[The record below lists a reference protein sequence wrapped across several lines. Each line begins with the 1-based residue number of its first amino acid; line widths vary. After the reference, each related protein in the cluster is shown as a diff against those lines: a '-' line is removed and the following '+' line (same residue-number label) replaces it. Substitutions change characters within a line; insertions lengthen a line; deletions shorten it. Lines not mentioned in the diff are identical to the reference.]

1 MPLNDMQI
9 RRAKPEAKAYTL
21 GDGQGL
27 SLLVEPNGSKSWRFR
42 YRYAGK
48 PKMISLGVYP
58 TITLA
63 EARARRDEAR
73 KIVAEGK
80 NPSEVRKEQ
89 KLALRIQSEN
99 AFEKIAREW
108 HQMKSAKWSAG
119 YASDIIEAFQNDIF
133 PYVGTRPVG
142 EIKPL
147 ELLNVLRKIE
157 KRGALEKM
165 RKVRQRCSEVFR
177 YAIATG
183 RAEFNP
189 AADLS
194 SALEVHKSNHFPFLK
209 SDEIPD
215 FLRALD
221 SYAGSRLVQIATK
234 LLMVTG
240 VRTIELRAALWQEFD
255 LDNAIWEIP
264 AERMKMRRPHLV
276 PLSTQALGF
285 LNELKS
291 MTGNYRYV
299 FPGRN
304 DPNKPMSEASVNQL
318 IKRIGYAGKL
328 TGHGFRHTL
337 STILHENGFNT
348 AWIEMQLAHVDKN
361 TIRGVYNYAQYI
373 EDRKKMMQWYSDF
386 IINLNGEND
395 ECQFGRR

>member
-9 RRAKPEAKAYTL
+9 RRAKPEARAYTL
-21 GDGQGL
+21 GDGLGL
-27 SLLVEPNGSKSWRFR
+27 SLLIEPNGSKSWRFR
-42 YRYAGK
+42 YRFAGK

-63 EARARRDEAR
+63 DARSRRDDAR
-73 KIVAEGK
+73 KLVAEGK

-89 KLALRIQSEN
+89 KIALQTESES
-99 AFEKIAREW
+99 AFEKIATEW
-108 HQMKSAKWSAG
+108 HQMKSAKWSEG
-119 YASDIIEAFQNDIF
+119 YASDIMEAFQNDIF

-194 SALEVHKSNHFPFLK
+194 SALEVHQSSHFPFLK
-209 SDEIPD
+209 ADEIPD

-221 SYAGSRLVQIATK
+221 SYTGSRLVQIATK
-234 LLMVTG
+234 LLMITG
-240 VRTIELRAALWQEFD
+240 VRTIELRAALWLEFD

-276 PLSTQALGF
+276 PLSTQALDL
-285 LNELKS
+285 LNEIKV

-304 DPNKPMSEASVNQL
+304 DPNKSMSEASINQL
-318 IKRIGYAGKL
+318 IKRIGYGGKV
-328 TGHGFRHTL
+328 TGHGFRHSL
-337 STILHENGFNT
+337 STILHEQGYESV
-348 AWIEMQLAHVDKN
+348 WIEMQLAHVDKN
-361 TIRGVYNYAQYI
+361 NIRGTYNHALYLSQRNI
-373 EDRKKMMQWYSDF
+373 MMQWYSNY
-386 IINLNGEND
+386 ILKG
-395 ECQFGRR
+395 G

>member
-27 SLLVEPNGSKSWRFR
+27 SLLIEPNGSKSWRFR

-63 EARARRDEAR
+63 DARSRRDEAR
-73 KIVAEGK
+73 KLVAEGK

-89 KLALRIQSEN
+89 KIALQTESES
-99 AFEKIAREW
+99 AFEKIATEW

-119 YASDIIEAFQNDIF
+119 YASDIMEAFQNDIF
-133 PYVGTRPVG
+133 TYVGARPIG

-194 SALEVHKSNHFPFLK
+194 SALEVHQSTHFPFLK
-209 SDEIPD
+209 ADEIPG

-221 SYAGSRLVQIATK
+221 SYTGSRLVLIATK
-234 LLMVTG
+234 LLMITG
-240 VRTIELRAALWQEFD
+240 VRTIELRASLWSEFD
-255 LDNAIWEIP
+255 LGNAIWEIP
-264 AERMKMRRPHLV
+264 AERMKMRRSHLV
-276 PLSTQALGF
+276 PLSTQALDL
-285 LNELKS
+285 LNELKL

-304 DPNKPMSEASVNQL
+304 DPNKPMSEASINQV
-318 IKRIGYAGKL
+318 IKRIGYGGKV

-337 STILHENGFNT
+337 STILHEKGYDSV
-348 AWIEMQLAHVDKN
+348 WIETQLAHVDKN
-361 TIRGVYNYAQYI
+361 TIRGTYNHAQYI
-373 EDRKKMMQWYSDF
+373 DNRKCMLQAYANF
-386 IINLNGEND
+386 ILGKI
-395 ECQFGRR
+395 

>member
-361 TIRGVYNYAQYI
+361 TIRGVYNHAQYI

-386 IINLNGEND
+386 II
-395 ECQFGRR
+395 

>member
-27 SLLVEPNGSKSWRFR
+27 PLLVEPNGSKSWRFR

-276 PLSTQALGF
+276 PLSTQVLGF

-361 TIRGVYNYAQYI
+361 TIRGVYNHAQYI

-395 ECQFGRR
+395 EC

>member
-27 SLLVEPNGSKSWRFR
+27 SLLIEPNGSKSWRFR

-63 EARARRDEAR
+63 DARSRRDDAR
-73 KIVAEGK
+73 KLVAEGK

-89 KLALRIQSEN
+89 KIALQTESES
-99 AFEKIAREW
+99 AFEKIATEW

-119 YASDIIEAFQNDIF
+119 YASDIMEAFQNDIF
-133 PYVGTRPVG
+133 PYVGTRPIG

-194 SALEVHKSNHFPFLK
+194 SALEVHQSNHFPFLK
-209 SDEIPD
+209 ADELPD

-221 SYAGSRLVQIATK
+221 SYTGSRLVQIATK
-234 LLMVTG
+234 LLMITG
-240 VRTIELRAALWQEFD
+240 VRTIELRAALWSEFD

-264 AERMKMRRPHLV
+264 AERMKMRRSHLV
-276 PLSTQALGF
+276 PLSTQALDL
-285 LNELKS
+285 LNELKM

-304 DPNKPMSEASVNQL
+304 DPNKPMSEASINQV
-318 IKRIGYAGKL
+318 IKRIGYGGKV
-328 TGHGFRHTL
+328 TGHGFRHTM
-337 STILHENGFNT
+337 STILHDQNYNR
-348 AWIEMQLAHVDKN
+348 AWIEIQLAHIDKN
-361 TIRGVYNYAQYI
+361 YIRGTYNHANYI
-373 EDRKKMMQWYSDF
+373 SQRKEMMQVYANM
-386 IINLNGEND
+386 ILNLNEGHL
-395 ECQFGRR
+395 

>member
-1 MPLNDMQI
+1 MQI

-27 SLLVEPNGSKSWRFR
+27 SLLIEPNGSKSWWFR

-63 EARARRDEAR
+63 DARSRRDDAR
-73 KIVAEGK
+73 KLVAEGK

-89 KLALRIQSEN
+89 KIALQTESES
-99 AFEKIAREW
+99 AFEKIATEW

-119 YASDIIEAFQNDIF
+119 YASDIMEAFQNDIF
-133 PYVGTRPVG
+133 PYVGTRPIG

-194 SALEVHKSNHFPFLK
+194 SALEVHQSNHFPFLK
-209 SDEIPD
+209 ADELPD

-221 SYAGSRLVQIATK
+221 SYPGSRLVQIATK
-234 LLMVTG
+234 LLMITG
-240 VRTIELRAALWQEFD
+240 VRTIELRAALWSEFD
-255 LDNAIWEIP
+255 LDNAIWEIS
-264 AERMKMRRPHLV
+264 AERMKMRRSHLV
-276 PLSTQALGF
+276 PLSTQALDL
-285 LNELKS
+285 LNELKM

-304 DPNKPMSEASVNQL
+304 DPNKPMSEASINQV
-318 IKRIGYAGKL
+318 IKRIGYGGRL
-328 TGHGFRHTL
+328 TGHGFRHTM
-337 STILHENGFNT
+337 STILHEKGFDS
-348 AWIEMQLAHVDKN
+348 AWIEIQLAHVDKN
-361 TIRGVYNYAQYI
+361 SIRGTYNHAQYLEKRSSMI
-373 EDRKKMMQWYSDF
+373 QWY
-386 IINLNGEND
+386 ND
-395 ECQFGRR
+395 YIYSIKDSTWQK

>member
-9 RRAKPEAKAYTL
+9 RRAKPEAKSYTL

-27 SLLVEPNGSKSWRFR
+27 SLLIEPNGSKSWRFR
-42 YRYAGK
+42 YRFAGK

-63 EARARRDEAR
+63 DARSRRDDAR
-73 KIVAEGK
+73 KLVAEGK

-89 KLALRIQSEN
+89 KIALQTESES
-99 AFEKIAREW
+99 AFEKIATEW
-108 HQMKSAKWSAG
+108 HQMKSAKWSTG
-119 YASDIIEAFQNDIF
+119 YASDIMEAFQNDIF

-194 SALEVHKSNHFPFLK
+194 SALDVHQSNHFPFLK
-209 SDEIPD
+209 ADEIPD
-215 FLRALD
+215 FLRALNG
-221 SYAGSRLVQIATK
+221 YTGSRLVLIATK
-234 LLMVTG
+234 LLMITG
-240 VRTIELRAALWQEFD
+240 VRTIELRAALWAEFD

-264 AERMKMRRPHLV
+264 AERMKMRRSHLV
-276 PLSTQALGF
+276 PLSVQALDL
-285 LNELKS
+285 LNELKI

-304 DPNKPMSEASVNQL
+304 DPNKPMSEASINQV
-318 IKRIGYAGKL
+318 IKRIGYGGKL
-328 TGHGFRHTL
+328 TGHGFRHSL
-337 STILHENGFNT
+337 STILHEKGYDS
-348 AWIEMQLAHVDKN
+348 AWIEIQLAHIDKN
-361 TIRGVYNYAQYI
+361 NIRGTYNHAQYI
-373 EDRKKMMQWYSDF
+373 DKRRDMMQWYSDY
-386 IINLNGEND
+386 ILIKEIVNE
-395 ECQFGRR
+395 

>member
-264 AERMKMRRPHLV
+264 AEKMKMRRPHLV
-276 PLSTQALGF
+276 PLSTQVLGF

-361 TIRGVYNYAQYI
+361 TIRGVYNHAQYI
-373 EDRKKMMQWYSDF
+373 EDRK
-386 IINLNGEND
+386 
-395 ECQFGRR
+395 

>member
-63 EARARRDEAR
+63 EARSRRDEAR

-133 PYVGTRPVG
+133 PYVGARPVG

-194 SALEVHKSNHFPFLK
+194 SALEIHKSNHFPFLK
-209 SDEIPD
+209 SDDIPD

-221 SYAGSRLVQIATK
+221 SYTGSRLVQIATK

-255 LDNAIWEIP
+255 LDNAIWEIS

-276 PLSTQALGF
+276 PLSTQALDL
-285 LNELKS
+285 LNELKII
-291 MTGNYRYV
+291 TGNYRYV

-304 DPNKPMSEASVNQL
+304 DPNKPMSEASINQV
-318 IKRIGYAGKL
+318 IKRIGYGGKV
-328 TGHGFRHTL
+328 TGHGFRHTF
-337 STILHENGFNT
+337 STILHEMGYDSYC
-348 AWIEMQLAHVDKN
+348 IEMQLAHVDKN
-361 TIRGVYNYAQYI
+361 IIRGTYNHAQYI
-373 EDRKKMMQWYSDF
+373 DKRRDIMQWYSDYMF
-386 IINLNGEND
+386 SKG
-395 ECQFGRR
+395 

>member
-27 SLLVEPNGSKSWRFR
+27 SLLIEPNGSKSWRFR

-48 PKMISLGVYP
+48 PEMISLGVYP

-63 EARARRDEAR
+63 DARSRRDDAR
-73 KIVAEGK
+73 KLVAEGK

-89 KLALRIQSEN
+89 KIALQTESES
-99 AFEKIAREW
+99 AFEKIATEW

-119 YASDIIEAFQNDIF
+119 YASDIMEAFQNDIF
-133 PYVGTRPVG
+133 PYVGTRPIG

-189 AADLS
+189 AADSS
-194 SALEVHKSNHFPFLK
+194 SALEVHQSNHFPFLK
-209 SDEIPD
+209 ADELPD

-221 SYAGSRLVQIATK
+221 SYTGSRLVQIATK
-234 LLMVTG
+234 LLMITG
-240 VRTIELRAALWQEFD
+240 VRTIELRAALWSEFD
-255 LDNAIWEIP
+255 LDNAIWEIS
-264 AERMKMRRPHLV
+264 AERMKMRRSHLV
-276 PLSTQALGF
+276 PLSTQALDL
-285 LNELKS
+285 LNELKM

-304 DPNKPMSEASVNQL
+304 DPNKPMSEASINQV
-318 IKRIGYAGKL
+318 IKRIGYGGRL
-328 TGHGFRHTL
+328 TGHGFRHTM
-337 STILHENGFNT
+337 STILHEKGFDS
-348 AWIEMQLAHVDKN
+348 AWIEIQLAHVDKN
-361 TIRGVYNYAQYI
+361 SIRGTYNHAQYLEKRSSMI
-373 EDRKKMMQWYSDF
+373 QWY
-386 IINLNGEND
+386 ND
-395 ECQFGRR
+395 YIYSIKDSTWQK

>member
-1 MPLNDMQI
+1 MQI

-21 GDGQGL
+21 GDGLGL
-27 SLLVEPNGSKSWRFR
+27 SLLIEPNGSKSWRFR
-42 YRYAGK
+42 YRFAGK

-63 EARARRDEAR
+63 DARSRRDDAR
-73 KIVAEGK
+73 KLVAEGK

-89 KLALRIQSEN
+89 KIALQTESES
-99 AFEKIAREW
+99 AFEKIATEW
-108 HQMKSAKWSAG
+108 HQMKSAKWSEG
-119 YASDIIEAFQNDIF
+119 YASDIMEAFQNDIF
-133 PYVGTRPVG
+133 PYVGMRPVG

-194 SALEVHKSNHFPFLK
+194 SALEVHQSNHFPFLK
-209 SDEIPD
+209 ADEIPD

-221 SYAGSRLVQIATK
+221 SYTGSRLVQIATK
-234 LLMVTG
+234 LLMITG
-240 VRTIELRAALWQEFD
+240 VRTIELRAALWLEFD

-264 AERMKMRRPHLV
+264 AERMKMRRAHLV
-276 PLSTQALGF
+276 PLSTQALNL
-285 LNELKS
+285 LNELKR

-304 DPNKPMSEASVNQL
+304 DPNKPMSEASINQV
-318 IKRIGYAGKL
+318 IKRIGYSGRT

-337 STILHENGFNT
+337 STILHEQGYESS
-348 AWIEMQLAHVDKN
+348 WIEMQLAHVDKN
-361 TIRGVYNYAQYI
+361 SIRGTYNHAQYL
-373 EDRKKMMQWYSDF
+373 ERRNEMMQWYSDKLF
-386 IINLNGEND
+386 NISSKE
-395 ECQFGRR
+395 

>member
-1 MPLNDMQI
+1 MQI

-21 GDGQGL
+21 GDGLGL
-27 SLLVEPNGSKSWRFR
+27 SLLIEPNGSKSWRFR
-42 YRYAGK
+42 YRFAGK

-63 EARARRDEAR
+63 DARSRRDDAR
-73 KIVAEGK
+73 KLVAEGK

-89 KLALRIQSEN
+89 KIALQTESES
-99 AFEKIAREW
+99 AFEKIATEW
-108 HQMKSAKWSAG
+108 HQMKSAKWSEG
-119 YASDIIEAFQNDIF
+119 YASDIMEAFQNDIF

-194 SALEVHKSNHFPFLK
+194 SALEVHQSNHFPFLK
-209 SDEIPD
+209 ADEIPD

-221 SYAGSRLVQIATK
+221 SYTGSRLVQIATK
-234 LLMVTG
+234 LLMITG
-240 VRTIELRAALWQEFD
+240 VRTIELRAALWLEFD

-264 AERMKMRRPHLV
+264 AERMKMRRAHLV
-276 PLSTQALGF
+276 PLSTQALNL
-285 LNELKS
+285 LNELKR

-304 DPNKPMSEASVNQL
+304 DPNKPMSEASINQV
-318 IKRIGYAGKL
+318 IKRIGYSGRT

-337 STILHENGFNT
+337 STILHEQGYESS
-348 AWIEMQLAHVDKN
+348 WIEMQLAHVDKN
-361 TIRGVYNYAQYI
+361 SIRGTYNHAQYL
-373 EDRKKMMQWYSDF
+373 ERRNEMMQWYSDKLF
-386 IINLNGEND
+386 NISSKE
-395 ECQFGRR
+395 